1 MSNATIKAR
10 AARIRPFATS
20 LGGGRAGLER
30 AADAGCRK
38 AADDGVVDTPDT
50 DIAHSSVRGLASP
63 QRPTGSGKQMIGAE
77 ITSPWTR
84 VQRLTRVTE

>member
-1 MSNATIKAR
+1 
-10 AARIRPFATS
+10 
-20 LGGGRAGLER
+20 
-30 AADAGCRK
+30 
-38 AADDGVVDTPDT
+38 VVDTPDT
-50 DIAHSSVRGLASP
+50 DIAHSSVGGLASP

>member
-1 MSNATIKAR
+1 MLNATIKAR
-10 AARIRPFATS
+10 AARIRLFATS

-38 AADDGVVDTPDT
+38 AADDGVVDTPNT

-63 QRPTGSGKQMIGAE
+63 QRPTGGGKQMIGAE

>member
-20 LGGGRAGLER
+20 LGGRAGLER

-38 AADDGVVDTPDT
+38 AADDGVVDTPNT

-77 ITSPWTR
+77 
-84 VQRLTRVTE
+84 